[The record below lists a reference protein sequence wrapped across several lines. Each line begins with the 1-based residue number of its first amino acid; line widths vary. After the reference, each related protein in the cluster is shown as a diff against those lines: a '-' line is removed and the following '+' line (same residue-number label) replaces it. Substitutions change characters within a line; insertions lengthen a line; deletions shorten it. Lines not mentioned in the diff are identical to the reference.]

1 MIYMNADDFHFIMAE
16 ENQYWIR
23 GSLPKTLLLNDILI
37 IISYSNHVSSC
48 ILGSSIFTYI

>member
-1 MIYMNADDFHFIMAE
+1 MVYITADDFIMAE

-23 GSLPKTLLLNDILI
+23 GSLPQTLLLNDILI
-37 IISYSNHVSSC
+37 IISYSNHASSC